1 LKPEAF
7 VELNQKAVNSF
18 YEKAPWLD
26 WHDRRLLAVD
36 GTRLRLPRS
45 GSIEDEFSLYNSG
58 AVEAPMC
65 MALASFLYD
74 PLNLVVVDACI
85 SPYYQSEKE
94 LLSSQLD
101 CLSEGDVLLM
111 DRGYPSRELFFSLC
125 ARDVD
130 FCARLKETGWNVVEE
145 FLASGKKEQ
154 LVTLTLTN
162 KEFEALSAQYPGK
175 VQKSLQF
182 RLLSIALD
190 GGQTEVLCTSLCS
203 YKEFP
208 YEEFKDLYHKRWG
221 VEEAFKLF
229 KARAEVENFSG
240 RTAKSVRQ
248 DFYAKVFTMTLMAI
262 MAFPIEEQ
270 LREQAAKDTT
280 RKRYQVNRTDAL
292 AAIKKLYVQLFIK
305 KKIRPS
311 ITAFDELISGNT
323 QSVRPGRSFDRKHGP
338 KKRHHMNYKPV

>member
-1 LKPEAF
+1 
-7 VELNQKAVNSF
+7 
-18 YEKAPWLD
+18 
-26 WHDRRLLAVD
+26 
-36 GTRLRLPRS
+36 
-45 GSIEDEFSLYNSG
+45 
-58 AVEAPMC
+58 
-65 MALASFLYD
+65 
-74 PLNLVVVDACI
+74 VVVDAYI
-85 SPYYQSEKE
+85 APYYQSEKE
-94 LLSSQLD
+94 LLFSQLD
-101 CLSEGDVLLM
+101 SLSAGDVLLM
-111 DRGYPSRELFFSLC
+111 DRGYPSKELFFSLC
-125 ARDVD
+125 AREVD

-162 KEFEALSAQYPGK
+162 KEFEALSAQYPGN

-182 RLLSIALD
+182 RLLSITLD
-190 GGQTEVLCTSLCS
+190 GSQTEVLCTSLSS

-208 YEEFKDLYHKRWG
+208 YEEFKGLYHKRWG

-248 DFYAKVFTMTLMAI
+248 DFHAKVFTMTLMAI

-280 RKRYQVNRTDAL
+280 RKRHQVNHTDAL
-292 AAIKKLYVQLFIK
+292 AAIKKLYVQLFIR

-311 ITAFDELISGNT
+311 MTAFDELISGNT
-323 QSVRPGRSFDRKHGP
+323 QSVRPGRSYDRKHGP